1 MLKRQRQQIP
11 LKNAQPYGRVASQ
24 LHDLLPAAI
33 FARES
38 AKPRN
43 HRGQQLHHD
52 RCADVRHDA
61 QREDC
66 AIFQRAT
73 TEQVKQRC
81 KATSGTLAKRGAK
94 PLLQYSLVDS
104 GGCDRRS

>member
-1 MLKRQRQQIP
+1 MHKHEC
-11 LKNAQPYGRVASQ
+11 RVASQ
-24 LHDLLPAAI
+24 LHDLLSAAI

-38 AKPRN
+38 AKLRN

-66 AIFQRAT
+66 AIFQRAA

-81 KATSGTLAKRGAK
+81 KATSGALAKRGAK
-94 PLLQYSLVDS
+94 PLLQYTP
-104 GGCDRRS
+104 G